1 LVSKELTPVAEL
13 TPVGAGDHV
22 LGAGTPRLT
31 LIEYGDFGC
40 PFCFAAKRPVRS
52 LLERYKTLQLVWR
65 HSPDP
70 ELHPGADLAAELS
83 ELAAADGRFWD
94 AHDAFLAGRP
104 RFLREDLLSVA
115 AELGLDGAVVER
127 SLAERTFRERVLS
140 DARGGKSAGVHG
152 TPTFYLG
159 DKRVECHWGQ
169 LAQLVP
175 AMLAE
180 RRKTL

>member
-13 TPVGAGDHV
+13 IPVGTGDHV

-40 PFCFAAKRPVRS
+40 PFCFAAKRPVSS

-65 HSPDP
+65 HSPDA

-83 ELAAADGRFWD
+83 ELAAAGGRFWD
-94 AHDAFLAGRP
+94 AHDALLAGRR
-104 RFLREDLLSVA
+104 RFSRDDLLSVA
-115 AELGLDGAVVER
+115 AGLGLDEAVVER
-127 SLAERTFRERVLS
+127 SIAERTFRERVLS

-159 DKRVECHWGQ
+159 GKRVECHWSQ

-180 RRKTL
+180 